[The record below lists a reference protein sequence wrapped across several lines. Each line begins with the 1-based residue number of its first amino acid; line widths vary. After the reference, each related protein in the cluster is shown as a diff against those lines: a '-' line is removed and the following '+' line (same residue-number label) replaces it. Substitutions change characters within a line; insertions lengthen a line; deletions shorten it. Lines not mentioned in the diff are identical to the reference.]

1 MKTKKTNTIKG
12 IYNYKIIKEKKLII
26 EAFTGDIT
34 LDFFKE
40 SMLKE
45 FNDPEYLNLK
55 FGICDLRSANL
66 ILSDKEI
73 KELFEYALVHDKNL
87 SIKWATLTKG
97 PYETAMAMIYELQAV
112 KHYGYKIFSTLDA
125 AASYLNIKLSENDLS
140 FVSISK

>member
-1 MKTKKTNTIKG
+1 MIKSKQN
-12 IYNYKIIKEKKLII
+12 ISIDAKYNYKIDKKRKLII
-26 EAFTGDIT
+26 EAFDGDIC
-34 LDFFKE
+34 LEFFKQ

-45 FNDPEYLNLK
+45 FSDPAYLDLK
-55 FGICDLRSANL
+55 YGICDLRKANL

-73 KELFEYALVHDKNL
+73 KELFEFSLAHYQNL

-125 AASYLNIKLSENDLS
+125 SSRYLNIELSEDDLKFS
-140 FVSISK
+140 